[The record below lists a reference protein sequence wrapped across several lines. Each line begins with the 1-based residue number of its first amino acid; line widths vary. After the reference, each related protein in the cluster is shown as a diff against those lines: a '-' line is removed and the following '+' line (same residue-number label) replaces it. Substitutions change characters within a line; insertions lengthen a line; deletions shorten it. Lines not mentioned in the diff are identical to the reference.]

1 MSCFNSSAT
10 WIASS
15 FTWNILAFFFHVSL
29 SVKFSLALGVSPCFP
44 HSAFLNS
51 RNFLIVEM
59 DVNFQSWLSLSRLSL
74 NIWFES
80 GSMYS
85 WAANE
90 DIMFKGV
97 RWPYWKSQPQ
107 NCLRIV
113 MLKKTSKQKNPSASS
128 TPAILWSLFKLHFC
142 HNMTSGF
149 PILPGRILIIQKLEE
164 LLNAIKMKKFHQCLI
179 AYCDNWRCNL
189 RKEADQR
196 FSASSIVYM

>member
-1 MSCFNSSAT
+1 MTMSCFNSSAT

-51 RNFLIVEM
+51 RKFLIVEM

-80 GSMYS
+80 GSIYS

-113 MLKKTSKQKNPSASS
+113 MLKKTNKQTKKSFSFQHSCNSVELIQITLLSQYNIWVSNIAWKNINN
-128 TPAILWSLFKLHFC
+128 TEIR
-142 HNMTSGF
+142 GV
-149 PILPGRILIIQKLEE
+149 IE
-164 LLNAIKMKKFHQCLI
+164 
-179 AYCDNWRCNL
+179 CN
-189 RKEADQR
+189 
-196 FSASSIVYM
+196 